1 MAMAFLLQSL
11 LDYSGALI
19 ATDRLKNGLVVTHPL
34 SSLHLHAV
42 CHFYFGWNL
51 LFAIFIFIFA
61 PQALMAD
68 GFWLFLRGG
77 DDNRYLVDT
86 DS

>member
-1 MAMAFLLQSL
+1 M
-11 LDYSGALI
+11 
-19 ATDRLKNGLVVTHPL
+19 GLWLRTRCL
-34 SSLHLHAV
+34 RCASMLFAI
-42 CHFYFGWNL
+42 FFGWNL
-51 LFAIFIFIFA
+51 LLAIFIFIFA